1 MSSEQL
7 HEPAESLRVETM
19 DHHRAVTSLV
29 EEFEAIDWYDQRVD
43 ATTDEELKAILR
55 HNRDDEKEH
64 AAMVLEWIRRR
75 DPQLDTQLRKYLFT
89 TTPITDQA
97 AAAEGDGTG
106 PAADAAPVTS
116 SLGIGPLRD
125 KELL

>member
-7 HEPAESLRVETM
+7 HEEEEALRIETI

-29 EEFEAIDWYDQRVD
+29 EELEAIDWYDQRVD
-43 ATTDEELKAILR
+43 AATDEELRDILR

-75 DPQLDTQLRKYLFT
+75 DPQLDAQLRKYLFT
-89 TTPITDQA
+89 ATPITDQ
-97 AAAEGDGTG
+97 GG
-106 PAADAAPVTS
+106 PAAGEAPPAAS
-116 SLGIGPLRD
+116 
-125 KELL
+125 